1 MRSFSRKNILIKAI
15 TKQQQQQQQ
24 QKKHTANTKPDKIN
38 NQTTKQ
44 TNKQTQDKANAKK
57 KVNQ

>member
-24 QKKHTANTKPDKIN
+24 QKKHTADRKPDKIN
-38 NQTTKQ
+38 NQTT
-44 TNKQTQDKANAKK
+44 NKQTQDKGNAKK